1 MSCKTEEIMDK
12 KQSAKSPEDIRKQL
26 VLTGADIVQL
36 GASGEMLV
44 GGKN

>member
-36 GASGEMLV
+36 GASG
-44 GGKN
+44 